1 MQAAREAASENTN
14 AAVELFSAISS
25 KTVTN
30 ITADEISYL
39 APYITSYSFDTDD
52 LRMVSGETRKNGEFE
67 EFYVDEEDLYRT
79 IIEVFYEKVDY
90 VD

>member
-1 MQAAREAASENTN
+1 M
-14 AAVELFSAISS
+14 
-25 KTVTN
+25 VTN

-39 APYITSYSFDTDD
+39 APSISNYSFDKSDI
-52 LRMVSGETRKNGEFE
+52 RIIEGETIKNGEYE

-79 IIEVFYEKVDY
+79 IIEVFYEKVDN